1 MFTPLAELTLW
12 AWICLAGYLSCAALL
27 SIYGVHR
34 LALIAL
40 YFWHRDRAAVP
51 TIKIDDNEVP
61 QVLVQL
67 PIFNERHVA
76 ERLIDSIAA
85 LNWPRE
91 KMLVQ
96 VLDDST
102 DSSSRIIELACDRH
116 QAAGLRI
123 EHIRRSSREGFKAG
137 ALANG
142 LSADSTKTPL
152 VAIFDADCLPRADF
166 LKRTVPAIL
175 ARPEIAMVQSRWEHL
190 NRNEKLITKLQ
201 AILLDGHFVI
211 EHSARFRS
219 GRFFNFNGTAGLWR
233 REAIEAGGGWRGD
246 TLCEDLD
253 LSYRTQL
260 AGWDFVYLQDLGEP
274 SELPAE
280 VCGFKTQQHRWAK
293 GSIQTAVKLLPS
305 IWASP
310 IGMARK
316 VEATFHLAANLAYPL
331 MALLLLLLPLSL
343 TTRMQLGSQWGL
355 LIDLPIFIC
364 ATINLVIF
372 YAVAEVELRD
382 GRWQRRLHL
391 IPFVLAL
398 GAGLTINNSR
408 AVWQALS
415 GVRSPVVRTPKAG
428 DASSHGYSR
437 SAGYQAWCE
446 FAFALYYLGAIAVAA
461 AHSLWHAL
469 PFLALFTVGFGY
481 VGIASLREA
490 RSPSSITPSLATPAR
505 PTEVQAAHMQATET
519 RPEQATDLPDAAAS
533 MPDRQKAASY

>member
-1 MFTPLAELTLW
+1 MLAPLTELTVW
-12 AWICLAGYLSCAALL
+12 AWVSLAGYVSCAALL

-34 LALIAL
+34 LTLIFL
-40 YFWHRDRAAVP
+40 YFWHRDRAELPIVRLHDQELP
-51 TIKIDDNEVP
+51 E
-61 QVLVQL
+61 VLVQL
-67 PIFNERHVA
+67 PVFNERHVA
-76 ERLIDSIAA
+76 ERLINCIAA

-102 DSSSRIIELACDRH
+102 DSSSKIIEQACRRH
-116 QAAGLRI
+116 KAAGLRI
-123 EHIRRSSREGFKAG
+123 EHLRRTSREGFKAG

-142 LSADSTKTPL
+142 LSKDSNNTSL
-152 VAIFDADCLPRADF
+152 VAIFDADFLPRADF
-166 LKRTVPAIL
+166 LKRTVPALL
-175 ARPEIAMVQSRWEHL
+175 ARPEIAMVQGRWEHL
-190 NRNEKLITKLQ
+190 NRDEKLITKLQ
-201 AILLDGHFVI
+201 AILLDGHFVL

-233 REAIEAGGGWRGD
+233 RAAITSGGGWRGD

-260 AGWDFVYLQDLGEP
+260 AGWDFVYLQDLGVP

-305 IWASP
+305 IWAAQ
-310 IGMARK
+310 IGLPRK

-398 GAGLTINNSR
+398 GAGLTINNTR
-408 AVWQALS
+408 AVWEALS
-415 GVRSPVVRTPKAG
+415 GIRSPFVRTPKAG
-428 DASSHGYSR
+428 DASAHGYSR
-437 SAGYQAWCE
+437 SAGYQAWFE
-446 FAFALYYLGAIAVAA
+446 LAFALYYLGAIAVAA
-461 AHSLWHAL
+461 SHGLWHAL

-481 VGIASLREA
+481 VGLASLREA
-490 RSPSSITPSLATPAR
+490 HAPASLRTSLAIPAR
-505 PTEVQAAHMQATET
+505 PAKVQAGHRQATE
-519 RPEQATDLPDAAAS
+519 PKQEQATDLPDAAAS